1 MTTEPMPEVSSSP
14 LAVQSVMTLSVRV
27 RVTDTSPMPLAVP
40 VKLPDT
46 PLAALVEDALP
57 PHAVRNIAPARS
69 SEARTFFFFMD
80 TSP

>member
-1 MTTEPMPEVSSSP
+1 
-14 LAVQSVMTLSVRV
+14 
-27 RVTDTSPMPLAVP
+27 MPLAVP

-46 PLAALVEDALP
+46 PPAALVEDALP

-80 TSP
+80 TLLDLDSFFSQTGTFAATPYDTR